1 MDNRRGRGAAVASV
15 AVVALLIG
23 GGWWWRSASAEP
35 PRPVPLP
42 QPSPSPSWQAA
53 VGELAA
59 LWADRPNSSVVAIQP
74 PLELSSGQSATQP
87 LKLPYGA
94 FELHAVCVGDAGT
107 MRVTVA
113 AADGRTVS
121 AVDAECS
128 LEVGYPPE
136 PLLLPKDVGQLQ
148 VTMSVDGTGGAVG
161 AWRVLDKRAPG
172 GPDQW
177 RLQAQTELPADRAAR
192 TLYDSWLAGG
202 DESTA
207 ELSLSGPTELRVVCA
222 GEIMLRL
229 EVEEEG
235 NRYRVEHPC
244 NSGYPYA
251 NPLGTAGTVRVTLT
265 GLGPAGTAWVRVQ
278 AVRLPPGAT
287 PS

>member
-1 MDNRRGRGAAVASV
+1 M
-15 AVVALLIG
+15 VALLIA
-23 GGWWWRSASAEP
+23 GGWWWRSAGAEP
-35 PRPVPLP
+35 PRPVPQPQP

-53 VGELAA
+53 VDELAG
-59 LWADRPNSSVVAIQP
+59 LWADRLNSSVVAVQP
-74 PLELSSGQSATQP
+74 PLELSSGQPAAHP
-87 LKLPYGA
+87 VKLPHGA

-121 AVDAECS
+121 AVDAKCS
-128 LEVGYPPE
+128 LEVAYPPE
-136 PLLLPKDVGQLQ
+136 PLLLPKDAGQLQ
-148 VTMSVDGTGGAVG
+148 ITMSVEGAGGAVG

-177 RLQAQTELPADRAAR
+177 RLQAQTGLPADRAAR
-192 TLYDSWLAGG
+192 TLFDSWLAGG
-202 DESTA
+202 DKSTA
-207 ELSLSGPTELRVVCA
+207 DVSLSGLTELRVVCA
-222 GEIMLRL
+222 GEIMLRV
-229 EVEEEG
+229 EVAEEG
-235 NRYRVEHPC
+235 NWYQVEHTC
-244 NSGYPYA
+244 NSRYPYV

-265 GLGPAGTAWVRVQ
+265 GLGPAGAAWVRVQ